1 MPAAALLLI
10 QPCWKVMQSSEA
22 AGRAS
27 HSGQIIPY
35 PEVFIQSVYK
45 AVGEQ
50 DLRGQGV
57 TPVEI
62 LRKTERSDS

>member
-1 MPAAALLLI
+1 M
-10 QPCWKVMQSSEA
+10 QPSEA

-35 PEVFIQSVYK
+35 TEVFNRSVYN
-45 AVGEQ
+45 AVGVP

-62 LRKTERSDS
+62 FRKTERSDS